1 MSEFNHK
8 KLHVFFDDKIN
19 SKKSKFPRKYTL
31 THSDITGD
39 LFLSIGKEYDYK
51 KISSLYSKLMRD
63 EILGEWQYEGQIKL
77 DIYCLVSGGIALGTA
92 RWRESIFRHHMK
104 MALEAIC
111 YGDRSFLKEEKDFL
125 IAHIY
130 VNFLARRKKTKC
142 TEQWG
147 RICDF
152 MPEN

>member
-1 MSEFNHK
+1 MSEFNPK
-8 KLHVFFDDKIN
+8 KLHVFSDDKIN
-19 SKKSKFPRKYTL
+19 FKKTKFPRRYTL

-51 KISSLYSKLMRD
+51 RISSLYSKLMRD
-63 EILGEWQYEGQIKL
+63 EVLGEWQYEGQIKL

-92 RWRESIFRHHMK
+92 RWRKSIFRHHMK
-104 MALEAIC
+104 MVLEAIC
-111 YGDRSFLKEEKDFL
+111 YSDRSFLTENKDFL
-125 IAHIY
+125 IALIY
-130 VNFLARRKKTKC
+130 VHFFTRRKKTKC

-147 RICDF
+147 IISDF